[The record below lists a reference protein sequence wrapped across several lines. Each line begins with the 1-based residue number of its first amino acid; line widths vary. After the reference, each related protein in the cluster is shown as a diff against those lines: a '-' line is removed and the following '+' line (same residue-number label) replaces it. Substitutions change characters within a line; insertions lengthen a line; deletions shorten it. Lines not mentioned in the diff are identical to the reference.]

1 MPLKPLE
8 LVQPRIVPG
17 ATRNSLKSLVFSC
30 ALPPR
35 YGIGRAKKSLR
46 ILKNRLEPFGQ
57 LRRLIGEQA
66 EKAWITAPIGA
77 HAPPIP
83 CADQRDPPGFPR
95 PGGSVFSLGSCP
107 WRRQAKSPAQSRPAV
122 WPLQKRY
129 DVERFGLCAPQTWQ
143 CRKRL
148 SLLMR
153 ASDGSMSARGCNPA
167 LLCRRGYPHMHSRR
181 SPRNGAR
188 LPSVAARIFSSFMT
202 AGAGSITTARQ
213 SSSTGYA
220 RPFA

>member
-8 LVQPRIVPG
+8 LVQPRIVP
-17 ATRNSLKSLVFSC
+17 AAIHNSLKSLVFSC
-30 ALPPR
+30 TVPAR

-95 PGGSVFSLGSCP
+95 PGGSVFGGP
-107 WRRQAKSPAQSRPAV
+107 PVTPAAPPAIAFHSHAAV
-122 WPLQKRY
+122 
-129 DVERFGLCAPQTWQ
+129 
-143 CRKRL
+143 
-148 SLLMR
+148 LL
-153 ASDGSMSARGCNPA
+153 
-167 LLCRRGYPHMHSRR
+167 
-181 SPRNGAR
+181 SPRTVKLRHHAPR
-188 LPSVAARIFSSFMT
+188 LLLRRAEANYDMC
-202 AGAGSITTARQ
+202 
-213 SSSTGYA
+213 
-220 RPFA
+220 

>member
-8 LVQPRIVPG
+8 LVQPRIVP
-17 ATRNSLKSLVFSC
+17 AAIHNSLKSLVFSC
-30 ALPPR
+30 TVPAR

-95 PGGSVFSLGSCP
+95 PGGSVFPPWVVSLGAGKRSLPPNSALPFGRSVMMSSDSVCVHL
-107 WRRQAKSPAQSRPAV
+107 RLGDAV
-122 WPLQKRY
+122 R
-129 DVERFGLCAPQTWQ
+129 
-143 CRKRL
+143 RL

-153 ASDGSMSARGCNPA
+153 VSDGSMSARGCDPA

-181 SPRNGAR
+181 LPRNGAR
-188 LPSVAARIFSSFMT
+188 LPSVAVRTFSSFMRE
-202 AGAGSITTARQ
+202 GAGSITTAGH
-213 SSSTGYA
+213 SSSIGYA